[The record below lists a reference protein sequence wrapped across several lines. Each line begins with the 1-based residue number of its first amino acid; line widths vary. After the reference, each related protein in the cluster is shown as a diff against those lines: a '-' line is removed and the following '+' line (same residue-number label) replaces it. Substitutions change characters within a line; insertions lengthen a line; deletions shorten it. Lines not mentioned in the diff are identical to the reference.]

1 MTFEKLIFACV
12 FAAFSS
18 PVWADCVLLVH
29 GLARTSKSMW
39 ILSFA
44 LERQGYTTVLI
55 DYPSTKG
62 DIDSLAQRA
71 FSTAFYQC
79 SDTTHVVTHSIGG
92 LLARIWLADQR
103 PANLGRVVM
112 LSPPNQGSEII
123 DAFGHYEWFQTLN
136 GPAAQSLSTTGYV
149 THLPAVQ
156 FPLGVIAGSHSTNP
170 LFSHLIPGSDDGKVS
185 VTSTKLANMDD
196 HITLPVTHTFM
207 MTDPT
212 VIKQTIH
219 FLRNGV
225 FQRDRD

>member
-1 MTFEKLIFACV
+1 
-12 FAAFSS
+12 
-18 PVWADCVLLVH
+18 
-29 GLARTSKSMW
+29 
-39 ILSFA
+39 
-44 LERQGYTTVLI
+44 
-55 DYPSTKG
+55 
-62 DIDSLAQRA
+62 
-71 FSTAFYQC
+71 
-79 SDTTHVVTHSIGG
+79 
-92 LLARIWLADQR
+92 
-103 PANLGRVVM
+103 
-112 LSPPNQGSEII
+112 
-123 DAFGHYEWFQTLN
+123 
-136 GPAAQSLSTTGYV
+136 V

-170 LFSHLIPGSDDGKVS
+170 LFLHLIPGSDDGKVS